1 MTPSKI
7 RPAPVLHDV
16 AAAGPQPRR
25 HRHDGTKNL
34 ATKNFAMPKAARLS
48 AALLRRPRFDQ
59 VGALLATRLDHSVT
73 TDR

>member
-1 MTPSKI
+1 MTPTNPQ
-7 RPAPVLHDV
+7 PAPVVHDI
-16 AAAGPQPRR
+16 AAAGPQPGR
-25 HRHDGTKNL
+25 HRHDGTNNL
-34 ATKNFAMPKAARLS
+34 AMPKAAGLS